1 MKPTPI
7 LPLLLASSLL
17 GLAPAC
23 VQKHAAK
30 GSTVPVIAKSASKI
44 PARPEALKYPSL
56 NYQPPNP
63 ATFRVQLKSGP
74 VVYIAS
80 DRELPLVNLTILVR
94 TGDYLEPA
102 DKSGTAGL
110 TGNLLARGGTRSM
123 TAEALEEKLALL
135 AAQLG
140 SGVGETQGTVSL
152 NLLSK
157 DLNEG
162 LAILREVLTSPRFQ
176 EDKLTLLKQQLLQ
189 DMQQRNDDSADIEGR
204 EMGYL
209 AYGEKFWA
217 NHSPTAKSVESITR
231 ADLENFHQRW
241 FVPSNFVVAINGDF
255 DRDEMIARL
264 EKLFA
269 DWPFKG
275 EAPSAVPTETAMVKP
290 GIYLVDK
297 DVNQGRVSILLPGI
311 MRNDPDYFP
320 GAIMNDILGGGGFT
334 SRLVNRIRS
343 DEGLAYHAGS
353 AVPGGVYYAP
363 PVRALFQTKS
373 RTVPY
378 AIGLVFEEMKRM
390 AAEPVSDEELATTIN
405 GMIDRFPRAFATKGQ
420 IVGTFAQDEFT
431 GRYAQDPDFW
441 KNYRGKVR
449 AVTKADVQRAAQRLL
464 KPAEARV
471 LVVGNE
477 KDILLGHPDH
487 PQRLQDFSNGNLM
500 DWPLRDPLTLEPLSQ
515 PKPLELPTK

>member
-1 MKPTPI
+1 MNRK
-7 LPLLLASSLL
+7 LMLSLLLASSLL
-17 GLAPAC
+17 GFAPAC
-23 VQKHAAK
+23 VQKNAGK
-30 GSTVPVIAKSASKI
+30 GSTVPGTAKSASNI
-44 PARPEALKYPSL
+44 PARPEALKFPPL
-56 NYQPPNP
+56 DYQPPNP
-63 ATFRVQLKSGP
+63 AAFRTQLKSGP
-74 VVYIAS
+74 VVYIAP
-80 DRELPLVNLTILVR
+80 DRELPLVNLNILVR
-94 TGDYLEPA
+94 TGGYLEA
-102 DKSGTAGL
+102 AEKRGVAGV
-110 TGNLLARGGTRSM
+110 TGNLLARGGTKSM
-123 TAEALEEKLALL
+123 TAEALEEKLAFL
-135 AAQLG
+135 AAQLS
-140 SGVGETQGTVSL
+140 SGVGETQGNVSL

-157 DLNEG
+157 DVDEG
-162 LAILREVLTSPRFQ
+162 LTILREVLTAPRFQ

-189 DMQQRNDDSADIEGR
+189 DMQQRNDDSAGIEGR

-209 AYGEKFWA
+209 AYGENFWA
-217 NHSPTAKSVESITR
+217 NRSPVVKSVESITR

-241 FVPSNFVVAINGDF
+241 FVPGNFVIAINGDF

-275 EAPSAVPTETAMVKP
+275 EAPSAIPTETAMVKP
-290 GIYLVDK
+290 GVYLVNK

-311 MRNDPDYFP
+311 MRDDPDYFP
-320 GAIMNDILGGGGFT
+320 AAIMNDILGGGGFT

-378 AIGLVFEEMKRM
+378 ALGLVFEEMKRI

-405 GMIDRFPRAFATKGQ
+405 GMIDRFPRAFATKAQ
-420 IVGTFAQDEFT
+420 IVSTFAQDEFT
-431 GRYAQDPDFW
+431 GRYAQNPDFW

-449 AVTKADVQRAAQRLL
+449 AVTKADIQRIAQRLL

-477 KDILLGHPDH
+477 KEILLGHPDH
-487 PQRLQDFSNGNLM
+487 PQRLHEFSNGNLIT
-500 DWPLRDPLTLEPLSQ
+500 WPLRDPLTLEPLSQ
-515 PKPLELPTK
+515 PKPIELPPK